1 MNSDRILLVD
11 GNSMA
16 FRAFYALR
24 ADSFLT
30 ANGQYTNAVYGFAN
44 TLLKMIADH
53 RPTHVAVAFDLPG
66 GTFRTR
72 MYPEYKGG
80 RAKTPEEFKGQI
92 EVIKETLD
100 AIGIEWLTVEDFEA
114 DDIVAT
120 LARRAEVAG
129 IHSFIASG
137 DKDAYQLV
145 TGLCTLLYPM
155 PRSEMQVLDP
165 AGVEAKTGLTPEQYP
180 DAAALVGE
188 GADNLPGVPGVGIKT
203 AAKWIQTYG
212 GLTGIVEHKD
222 EIKGKAGASL
232 RDNLD
237 QVLLNRDLNRLVT
250 DLPIGADIDEFRMK
264 GVDRVKVHEL
274 FDTLDFKSLRARV
287 LQELPLREG
296 DEAAA
301 DAEEAPV
308 DLDKLEVTESDLSRW
323 LSEHATARWGLALT
337 GNFAPLRGDVESVS
351 ICDGAGH
358 VYSTVRA
365 ALTEAD
371 EKAFAGWLADSAQAK
386 VCHGA
391 KEYWHALHGAGD
403 FDLQGVVCD
412 TVLAAYLLHPDQRE
426 YDLHD
431 LSVRYLGVDISVAE
445 PTDMLPGLG
454 GDDGANINVNRA
466 AVLLPLADALTDQLN
481 EQGENAV
488 LLDLELAVAGT
499 LQEMENT
506 GIAIDEDRLEEL
518 RRSFAARVDAA
529 AEAAYAAIGHEVNL
543 SSPKQLQ
550 TVLFDEL
557 GLPTTKK
564 TKSGYTTN
572 AEALADLA
580 AKIAYREDDQA
591 IAGQTFLGSLLE
603 HRDAIKLRQ
612 SVEGLQRSIQS
623 DGRIH
628 TTYQQAV
635 AATGRLSSTDPN
647 LQNIHART
655 TEGQQIRE
663 AFVAGE
669 GYDGLM
675 TADYSQI
682 EMRLMASLSGD
693 DDLIAAF
700 NGGADLHTYVAA
712 RVSGISE
719 DEVTAAQRSRIKAM
733 SYGLVYGLSA
743 FGLSRQ
749 LNIAVPEAQRLMD
762 DYFSRFGKVR
772 DYLASLVEKARKDG
786 YTETMLGRRRYL
798 PELTS
803 TNRQL
808 RDAAERMALNAPI
821 QGSAADIIKLA
832 MVDVANDLAAEG
844 LSSRIL
850 LQVHDELVL
859 EVAPGERA
867 SVEAIVRRDMAGAAQ
882 LSVPLDVSI
891 GYGENWRIAA
901 H

>member
-1 MNSDRILLVD
+1 
-11 GNSMA
+11 MA
-16 FRAFYALR
+16 FRAFFALR

-30 ANGQYTNAVYGFAN
+30 ANGQYTNAVYGFTN

-53 RPTHVAVAFDLPG
+53 QPTHVAVAFDLPG

-72 MYPEYKGG
+72 KYPEYKGG

-92 EVIKETLD
+92 EVIKATLD

-120 LARRAEVAG
+120 LAHRATQEGMHA
-129 IHSFIASG
+129 FMASG

-145 TGLCTLLYPM
+145 TEGCTLLYPM
-155 PRSEMQVLDP
+155 PRSEMLVLDP
-165 AGVEAKTGLTPEQYP
+165 AGVEQKAGVTPAEYP
-180 DAAALVGE
+180 DMAALVGE
-188 GADNLPGVPGVGIKT
+188 GADNLPGVPGVGPKT
-203 AAKWIQTYG
+203 AAKWIRQFG
-212 GLTGIVEHKD
+212 GLEQIIARAQ
-222 EIKGKAGASL
+222 EIKGRAGASL
-232 RDNLD
+232 RENVD
-237 QVLLNRDLNRLVT
+237 QVRLNRELNRLVT
-250 DLPIGADIDEFRMK
+250 DLPIGEDLDEFRLK
-264 GVDRVKVHEL
+264 GVDRAAVHEL

-287 LQELPLREG
+287 LQELPLRDGGEG
-296 DEAAA
+296 EEIDP
-301 DAEEAPV
+301 DAL
-308 DLDKLEVTESDLSRW
+308 DLTSLEVTESGLATW
-323 LSEHATARWGLALT
+323 LSARTVARWGLSLT
-337 GNFAPLRGDVESVS
+337 GSFAPMRGDVESIA

-365 ALTEAD
+365 ALTPRD
-371 EKAFAGWLADSAQAK
+371 ESALAAWLSDPAQAK
-386 VCHGA
+386 VCHGG
-391 KEYWHALHGAGD
+391 KEYWHALHGAGG
-403 FDLQGVVCD
+403 FDLRGVVCD

-426 YDLHD
+426 YDLQD
-431 LSVRYLGVDISVAE
+431 LAMRYVGVDISLAAPE
-445 PTDMLPGLG
+445 GMLPGLG
-454 GDDGANINVNRA
+454 GEPGSDINVNRA
-466 AVLLPLADALTDQLN
+466 AVLIPLADSLLEQLSD
-481 EQGENAV
+481 QGEDGA
-488 LLDLELAVAGT
+488 LLDLELAVAST
-499 LQEMENT
+499 LQVMEET
-506 GIAIDEDRLEEL
+506 GIAIDENRLEQL
-518 RRSFAARVDAA
+518 RESFDARVGAA
-529 AEAAYAAIGHEVNL
+529 AESAWAAIGHQVNL

-550 TVLFDEL
+550 AVLFDEL

-572 AEALADLA
+572 AEALSDLA
-580 AKIAYREDDQA
+580 VRIAHREDDQA
-591 IAGQTFLGSLLE
+591 IAGQTFLASLLE

-655 TEGQQIRE
+655 PEGQQIRE

-669 GYDGLM
+669 GFEGLM

-693 DDLIAAF
+693 AALIDAF
-700 NGGADLHTYVAA
+700 IQGADLHTYVAS
-712 RVSGISE
+712 RVFGIAES
-719 DEVTAAQRSRIKAM
+719 EVTGAQRSRIKAM
-733 SYGLVYGLSA
+733 SYGLAYGLSA

-749 LNIAVPEAQRLMD
+749 LNIPVPEAQRLMD

-786 YTETMLGRRRYL
+786 YTETMLGRRRHL
-798 PELTS
+798 PELGS

-808 RDAAERMALNAPI
+808 REAAERMALNAPI

-832 MVDVANDLAAEG
+832 MVDVARDLAEAG
-844 LSSRIL
+844 LTSRVL

-859 EVAPGERA
+859 EIAPGEREA
-867 SVEAIVRRDMAGAAQ
+867 VERIVRTDMGSAAHLAVP
-882 LSVPLDVSI
+882 LSVGV
-891 GYGENWRIAA
+891 GYGDNWRAAA

>member
-16 FRAFYALR
+16 FRAFFALR

-30 ANGQYTNAVYGFAN
+30 ANGQYTNAVYGFTN

-53 RPTHVAVAFDLPG
+53 HPTHVAVAFDLPG

-72 MYPEYKGG
+72 MFPEYKGG

-92 EVIKETLD
+92 DVIKETLD
-100 AIGIEWLTVEDFEA
+100 AIGIEWLTVADFEA

-120 LARRAEVAG
+120 LSKRAGEAG
-129 IHSFIASG
+129 MHAFIASG
-137 DKDAYQLV
+137 DKDSYQLV
-145 TGLCTLLYPM
+145 TDSCTLLYPM

-203 AAKWIQTYG
+203 AAKWIQMYG
-212 GLTGIVEHKD
+212 GLTGIVEHKE

-232 RDNLD
+232 RDHLD

-250 DLPIGADIDEFRMK
+250 DLPIGEELEEFRMK
-264 GVDRVKVHEL
+264 GVDRAKVHEL
-274 FDTLDFKSLRARV
+274 FDTLDFKSLRTRV
-287 LQELPLREG
+287 LAELPIRDG
-296 DEAAA
+296 DDGAA
-301 DAEEAPV
+301 DSLETPV
-308 DLDKLEVTESDLSRW
+308 DLASLEVTESHLAKW
-323 LSEHATARWGLALT
+323 LGEYATDRWGLALT
-337 GNFAPLRGDVESVS
+337 GMFAPMRGDVESIA

-365 ALTEAD
+365 ALTLAD
-371 EKAFAGWLADSAQAK
+371 EKTLAAWLADESQAK
-386 VCHGA
+386 VCHGG
-391 KEYWHALHGAGD
+391 KEYWHALHGAGE

-431 LSVRYLGVDISVAE
+431 LSMRYLGVDISVAE
-445 PTDMLPGLG
+445 PTGMLPGLG
-454 GDDGANINVNRA
+454 GDDGANINVNCA
-466 AVLLPLADALTDQLN
+466 AVLLPLADALIDQLD
-481 EQGENAV
+481 EQGENAA
-488 LLDLELAVAGT
+488 LLDLELAVAGA
-499 LQEMENT
+499 LQVMEHT
-506 GIAIDEDRLEEL
+506 GISIDEDRLEEL
-518 RRSFAARVDAA
+518 RQSFAARVEAA

-550 TVLFDEL
+550 AVLFEEL

-580 AKIAYREDDQA
+580 AKIAYREDDQSV
-591 IAGQTFLGSLLE
+591 AGQTFLGALLE

-669 GYDGLM
+669 GFDGLM

-693 DDLIAAF
+693 EDLIAAF
-700 NGGADLHTYVAA
+700 NEGADLHTYVAA

-719 DEVTAAQRSRIKAM
+719 EEVTPAQRSRIKAM

-749 LNIAVPEAQRLMD
+749 LGVAVPEAQRLMD
-762 DYFSRFGKVR
+762 DYFSRFGKVKS
-772 DYLASLVEKARKDG
+772 YLDSLVEKARKDG

-808 RDAAERMALNAPI
+808 REAAERMALNAPI
-821 QGSAADIIKLA
+821 QGSAADIVKLA
-832 MVDVANDLAAEG
+832 MVDVANDLAEAR
-844 LSSRIL
+844 LTSRIL

-859 EVAPGERA
+859 EIAPGERTA
-867 SVEAIVRRDMAGAAQ
+867 VEAIVRRDMAGAAQ
-882 LSVPLDVSI
+882 LAVPLSVGI
-891 GYGENWRIAA
+891 GYGENWRVAA

>member
-1 MNSDRILLVD
+1 
-11 GNSMA
+11 MA
-16 FRAFYALR
+16 FRAFFALR

-30 ANGQYTNAVYGFAN
+30 ANGQYTNAVYGFTN

-53 RPTHVAVAFDLPG
+53 QPTHVAVAFDLPG

-72 MYPEYKGG
+72 KYPEYKGG

-92 EVIKETLD
+92 EVIKATLD

-120 LARRAEVAG
+120 LAHRATQEGMHA
-129 IHSFIASG
+129 FMASG

-145 TGLCTLLYPM
+145 TEGCTLLYPM
-155 PRSEMQVLDP
+155 PRSEMLVLDP
-165 AGVEAKTGLTPEQYP
+165 AGVEQKAGVTPAEYP
-180 DAAALVGE
+180 DMAALVGE
-188 GADNLPGVPGVGIKT
+188 GADNLPGVPGVGPKT
-203 AAKWIQTYG
+203 AAKWIHQFG
-212 GLTGIVEHKD
+212 GLEQIIARAE
-222 EIKGKAGASL
+222 EIKGRAGASL
-232 RDNLD
+232 RENVD
-237 QVLLNRDLNRLVT
+237 QVRLNRELNRLVT
-250 DLPIGADIDEFRMK
+250 DLPIGEDLDEFRLK
-264 GVDRVKVHEL
+264 GVDRAAVHEL

-287 LQELPLREG
+287 LQELPLRDGGEG
-296 DEAAA
+296 EEIDP
-301 DAEEAPV
+301 DAL
-308 DLDKLEVTESDLSRW
+308 DLTSLEVTESGLATW
-323 LSEHATARWGLALT
+323 LAARTVARWGLSLT
-337 GNFAPLRGDVESVS
+337 GSFAPMRGDVESIA

-365 ALTEAD
+365 ALTPRD
-371 EKAFAGWLADSAQAK
+371 ESALAAWLSDPAQAK
-386 VCHGA
+386 VCHGG
-391 KEYWHALHGAGD
+391 KEYWHALHGAGG
-403 FDLQGVVCD
+403 FDLRGVVCD

-426 YDLHD
+426 YDLQD
-431 LSVRYLGVDISVAE
+431 LAMRYVGVDISLAAPE
-445 PTDMLPGLG
+445 GMLPGLG
-454 GDDGANINVNRA
+454 GEPGSDINVNRA
-466 AVLLPLADALTDQLN
+466 AVLIPLADSLLEQLSD
-481 EQGENAV
+481 QGEDGA
-488 LLDLELAVAGT
+488 LLDLELAVAST
-499 LQEMENT
+499 LQVMEET
-506 GIAIDEDRLEEL
+506 GIAIDENRLEQL
-518 RRSFAARVDAA
+518 RESFDARVGVA
-529 AEAAYAAIGHEVNL
+529 AESAWAAIGHQVNL

-550 TVLFDEL
+550 AVLFDEL

-572 AEALADLA
+572 AEALSDLA
-580 AKIAYREDDQA
+580 VRIAHREDDQA
-591 IAGQTFLGSLLE
+591 IAGQTFLASLLE

-655 TEGQQIRE
+655 PEGQQIRE

-669 GYDGLM
+669 GFEGLM

-693 DDLIAAF
+693 AALIDAF
-700 NGGADLHTYVAA
+700 IQGADLHTYVASRVFGVA
-712 RVSGISE
+712 ESEVSG
-719 DEVTAAQRSRIKAM
+719 AQRSRIKAM
-733 SYGLVYGLSA
+733 SYGLAYGLSA

-749 LNIAVPEAQRLMD
+749 LNIPVPEAQRLMD

-786 YTETMLGRRRYL
+786 YTETMLGRRRHL
-798 PELTS
+798 PELGS

-808 RDAAERMALNAPI
+808 REAAERMALNAPI

-832 MVDVANDLAAEG
+832 MVDVARDLAEAG
-844 LSSRIL
+844 LTSRVL

-859 EVAPGERA
+859 EIAPGEREA
-867 SVEAIVRRDMAGAAQ
+867 VEKIVRTDMGSAAHLAVP
-882 LSVPLDVSI
+882 LSVGV
-891 GYGENWRIAA
+891 GYGDNWRAAA

>member
-16 FRAFYALR
+16 FRAFFALR

-30 ANGQYTNAVYGFAN
+30 ANGQYTNAVYGFTN

-53 RPTHVAVAFDLPG
+53 HPTHVAVAFDLPG

-92 EVIKETLD
+92 DVIKETLD

-120 LARRAEVAG
+120 LATRAEDAG
-129 IHSFIASG
+129 MHSFIASG
-137 DKDAYQLV
+137 DKDSYQLV
-145 TGLCTLLYPM
+145 TDACTLLYPM

-165 AGVEAKTGLTPEQYP
+165 AGVEAKTGLTPQQYP

-188 GADNLPGVPGVGIKT
+188 GADNLPGVPGVGLKT

-212 GLTGIVEHKD
+212 GLTGIVEHKE

-250 DLPIGADIDEFRMK
+250 DLPIGEDLDEFRMK

-274 FDTLDFKSLRARV
+274 FDTLDFKSLRTRV

-296 DEAAA
+296 DEAAES
-301 DAEEAPV
+301 DEVTV
-308 DLDKLEVTESDLSRW
+308 DLAALDVSESNLAQWFTD
-323 LSEHATARWGLALT
+323 HASPRWGLALT
-337 GNFAPLRGDVESVS
+337 GNFAPMRGDVESIAIS
-351 ICDGAGH
+351 DGSGH

-371 EKAFAGWLADSAQAK
+371 EKAFAGWLADPVQAK
-386 VCHGA
+386 VCHGG
-391 KEYWHALHGAGD
+391 KEYWHALHGTGD

-431 LSVRYLGVDISVAE
+431 LAMRYLGVDISVAE
-445 PTDMLPGLG
+445 PTGMLPGLG

-466 AVLLPLADALTDQLN
+466 AVLLPLADALIDQLD
-481 EQGENAV
+481 EQGENAA

-499 LQEMENT
+499 LQVMEHT

-518 RRSFAARVDAA
+518 RQSFAARVDAA

-550 TVLFDEL
+550 AVLFEEL

-580 AKIAYREDDQA
+580 VKIAYREDDQA
-591 IAGQTFLGSLLE
+591 VAGQTFLGSLLE

-669 GYDGLM
+669 GFDGLM

-693 DDLIAAF
+693 EDLIAAF
-700 NGGADLHTYVAA
+700 NEGADLHTYVAA

-719 DEVTAAQRSRIKAM
+719 EEVTPAQRSRIKAM

-808 RDAAERMALNAPI
+808 REAAERMALNAPI

-832 MVDVANDLAAEG
+832 MVDVANDLAEAG
-844 LSSRIL
+844 LTSRIL

-859 EVAPGERA
+859 EIAPGERA

-882 LSVPLDVSI
+882 LAVPLSVGI
-891 GYGENWRIAA
+891 GYGENWRVAA

>member
-1 MNSDRILLVD
+1 
-11 GNSMA
+11 MA
-16 FRAFYALR
+16 FRAFFALR

-30 ANGQYTNAVYGFAN
+30 ANGQYTNAVYGFTN

-53 RPTHVAVAFDLPG
+53 QPTHVAVAFDLPG

-72 MYPEYKGG
+72 KYPEYKGG

-92 EVIKETLD
+92 EVIKATLD

-120 LARRAEVAG
+120 LAHRATQEGMHA
-129 IHSFIASG
+129 FMASG

-145 TGLCTLLYPM
+145 TEGCTLLYPM
-155 PRSEMQVLDP
+155 PRSEMLVLDP
-165 AGVEAKTGLTPEQYP
+165 AGVEQKAGVTPAEYP
-180 DAAALVGE
+180 DMAALVGE
-188 GADNLPGVPGVGIKT
+188 GADNLPGVPGVGPKT
-203 AAKWIQTYG
+203 AAKWIRQFG
-212 GLTGIVEHKD
+212 GLEQIIARAQ
-222 EIKGKAGASL
+222 EIKGRAGASL
-232 RDNLD
+232 RENVD
-237 QVLLNRDLNRLVT
+237 QVRLNRELNRLVT
-250 DLPIGADIDEFRMK
+250 DLPIGEDLDEFRLK
-264 GVDRVKVHEL
+264 GVDRAAVHEL

-287 LQELPLREG
+287 LQELPLRDGGEG
-296 DEAAA
+296 EEIDP
-301 DAEEAPV
+301 DAL
-308 DLDKLEVTESDLSRW
+308 DLTSLEVTESGLATW
-323 LSEHATARWGLALT
+323 LSARTVARWGLSLT
-337 GNFAPLRGDVESVS
+337 GSFAPMRGDVESIA

-365 ALTEAD
+365 ALTPRD
-371 EKAFAGWLADSAQAK
+371 ESALAAWLSDPAQAK
-386 VCHGA
+386 VCHGG
-391 KEYWHALHGAGD
+391 KEYWHALHGAGG
-403 FDLQGVVCD
+403 FDLRGVVCD

-426 YDLHD
+426 YDLQD
-431 LSVRYLGVDISVAE
+431 LAMRYVGVDISLAAPE
-445 PTDMLPGLG
+445 GMLPGLG
-454 GDDGANINVNRA
+454 GEPGSDINVNRA
-466 AVLLPLADALTDQLN
+466 AVLIPLADSLLEQLSD
-481 EQGENAV
+481 QGEDGA
-488 LLDLELAVAGT
+488 LLDLELAVAST
-499 LQEMENT
+499 LQVMEET
-506 GIAIDEDRLEEL
+506 GIAIDENRLEQL
-518 RRSFAARVDAA
+518 RESFDARVGAA
-529 AEAAYAAIGHEVNL
+529 AESAWAAIGHQVNL

-550 TVLFDEL
+550 AVLFDEL

-572 AEALADLA
+572 AEALSDLA
-580 AKIAYREDDQA
+580 VRIAHREDDQA
-591 IAGQTFLGSLLE
+591 IAGQTFLASLLE

-655 TEGQQIRE
+655 PEGQQIRE

-669 GYDGLM
+669 GFEGLM

-693 DDLIAAF
+693 AALIDAF
-700 NGGADLHTYVAA
+700 IQGADLHTYVAS
-712 RVSGISE
+712 RVFGIAES
-719 DEVTAAQRSRIKAM
+719 EVTGAQRSRIKAM
-733 SYGLVYGLSA
+733 SYGLAYGLSA

-749 LNIAVPEAQRLMD
+749 LNIPVPEAQRLMD

-786 YTETMLGRRRYL
+786 YTETMLGRRRHL
-798 PELTS
+798 PELGS

-808 RDAAERMALNAPI
+808 REAAERMALNAPI

-832 MVDVANDLAAEG
+832 MVDVARDLAEAG
-844 LSSRIL
+844 LTSRVL

-859 EVAPGERA
+859 EIAPGEREA
-867 SVEAIVRRDMAGAAQ
+867 VEKIVRTDMGSAAHLAVP
-882 LSVPLDVSI
+882 LSVGV
-891 GYGENWRIAA
+891 GYGDNWRAAA

>member
-1 MNSDRILLVD
+1 
-11 GNSMA
+11 MA
-16 FRAFYALR
+16 FRAFFALR

-30 ANGQYTNAVYGFAN
+30 ANGQYTNAVYGFTN

-53 RPTHVAVAFDLPG
+53 QPTHVAVAFDLPG

-72 MYPEYKGG
+72 KYPEYKGG

-92 EVIKETLD
+92 EVIKATLD

-120 LARRAEVAG
+120 LAHRATQEGMHA
-129 IHSFIASG
+129 FMASG

-145 TGLCTLLYPM
+145 TEGCTLLYPM
-155 PRSEMQVLDP
+155 PRSEMLVLDP
-165 AGVEAKTGLTPEQYP
+165 AGVEQKAGVTPAEYP
-180 DAAALVGE
+180 DMAALVGE
-188 GADNLPGVPGVGIKT
+188 GADNLPGVPGVGPKT
-203 AAKWIQTYG
+203 AAKWIRQFG
-212 GLTGIVEHKD
+212 GLEQIIARAQ
-222 EIKGKAGASL
+222 EIKGRAGASL
-232 RDNLD
+232 RENVD
-237 QVLLNRDLNRLVT
+237 QVRLNRELNRLVT
-250 DLPIGADIDEFRMK
+250 DLPIGEDLDEFRLK
-264 GVDRVKVHEL
+264 GVDRAAVHEL

-287 LQELPLREG
+287 LQELPLRDGGEG
-296 DEAAA
+296 EEIDP
-301 DAEEAPV
+301 DAL
-308 DLDKLEVTESDLSRW
+308 DLTSLEVTESGLAEW
-323 LSEHATARWGLALT
+323 LAARTVARWGLSLT
-337 GNFAPLRGDVESVS
+337 GSFAPMRGDVESIA

-365 ALTEAD
+365 ALTPRD
-371 EKAFAGWLADSAQAK
+371 ESALAAWLSDPAQAK
-386 VCHGA
+386 VCHGG
-391 KEYWHALHGAGD
+391 KEYWHALHGAGG
-403 FDLQGVVCD
+403 FDLRGVVCD

-426 YDLHD
+426 YDLQD
-431 LSVRYLGVDISVAE
+431 LAMRYVGVDISLAAPE
-445 PTDMLPGLG
+445 GMLPGLG
-454 GDDGANINVNRA
+454 GEPGSDINVNRA
-466 AVLLPLADALTDQLN
+466 AVLIPLADSLLEQLSD
-481 EQGENAV
+481 QGEDGA
-488 LLDLELAVAGT
+488 LLDLELAVAST
-499 LQEMENT
+499 LQVMEET
-506 GIAIDEDRLEEL
+506 GIAIDENRLEQL
-518 RRSFAARVDAA
+518 RESFDARVGAA
-529 AEAAYAAIGHEVNL
+529 AESAWAAIGHQVNL

-550 TVLFDEL
+550 AVLFDEL

-572 AEALADLA
+572 AEALSDLA
-580 AKIAYREDDQA
+580 VRIAHCEDDQA
-591 IAGQTFLGSLLE
+591 IAGQTFLASLLE

-655 TEGQQIRE
+655 PEGQQIRE

-669 GYDGLM
+669 GFEGLM

-693 DDLIAAF
+693 AALIDAF
-700 NGGADLHTYVAA
+700 IQGADLHTYVAS
-712 RVSGISE
+712 RVFGIAES
-719 DEVTAAQRSRIKAM
+719 EVTGAQRSRIKAM
-733 SYGLVYGLSA
+733 SYGLAYGLSA

-749 LNIAVPEAQRLMD
+749 LNIPVPEAQRLMD

-786 YTETMLGRRRYL
+786 YTETMLGRRRHL
-798 PELTS
+798 PELGS

-808 RDAAERMALNAPI
+808 REAAERMALNAPI

-832 MVDVANDLAAEG
+832 MVDVARDLAEAG
-844 LSSRIL
+844 LTSRVL

-859 EVAPGERA
+859 EIAPGEREA
-867 SVEAIVRRDMAGAAQ
+867 VERIVRTDMGSAAHLAVP
-882 LSVPLDVSI
+882 LSVGV
-891 GYGENWRIAA
+891 GYGDNWRAAA

>member
-1 MNSDRILLVD
+1 
-11 GNSMA
+11 MA
-16 FRAFYALR
+16 FRAFFALR

-30 ANGQYTNAVYGFAN
+30 ANGQYTNAVYGFTN

-53 RPTHVAVAFDLPG
+53 QPTHVAVAFDLPG

-72 MYPEYKGG
+72 KYPEYKGG

-92 EVIKETLD
+92 EVIKATLD

-120 LARRAEVAG
+120 LAHRATQEGMHA
-129 IHSFIASG
+129 FMASG

-145 TGLCTLLYPM
+145 TEGCTLLYPM
-155 PRSEMQVLDP
+155 PRSEMLVLDP
-165 AGVEAKTGLTPEQYP
+165 AGVEQKAGVTPAEYP
-180 DAAALVGE
+180 DMAALVGE
-188 GADNLPGVPGVGIKT
+188 GADNLPGVPGVGPKT
-203 AAKWIQTYG
+203 AAKWIRQFG
-212 GLTGIVEHKD
+212 GLEQIIARAQ
-222 EIKGKAGASL
+222 EIKGRAGASL
-232 RDNLD
+232 RENVD
-237 QVLLNRDLNRLVT
+237 QVRLNRELNRLVT
-250 DLPIGADIDEFRMK
+250 DLPIGEDLDEFRLK
-264 GVDRVKVHEL
+264 GVDRAAVHEL

-287 LQELPLREG
+287 LQELPLRDGGEG
-296 DEAAA
+296 EEIDP
-301 DAEEAPV
+301 DAL
-308 DLDKLEVTESDLSRW
+308 DLTSLEVTESGLATW
-323 LSEHATARWGLALT
+323 LSARTVARWGLSLT
-337 GNFAPLRGDVESVS
+337 GSFAPMRGDVESIA

-365 ALTEAD
+365 ALTPRD
-371 EKAFAGWLADSAQAK
+371 ESALAAWLSDPAQAK
-386 VCHGA
+386 VCHGG
-391 KEYWHALHGAGD
+391 KEYWHALHGAGG
-403 FDLQGVVCD
+403 FDLRGVVCD

-426 YDLHD
+426 YDLQD
-431 LSVRYLGVDISVAE
+431 LAMRYVGVDISLAAPE
-445 PTDMLPGLG
+445 GMLPGLG
-454 GDDGANINVNRA
+454 GEPGSDINVNRA
-466 AVLLPLADALTDQLN
+466 AVLIPLADSLLEQLSD
-481 EQGENAV
+481 QGEDGA
-488 LLDLELAVAGT
+488 LLDLELAVAST
-499 LQEMENT
+499 LQVMEET
-506 GIAIDEDRLEEL
+506 GIAIDENRLEQL
-518 RRSFAARVDAA
+518 RESFDARVGAA
-529 AEAAYAAIGHEVNL
+529 AESAWAAIGHQVNL

-550 TVLFDEL
+550 AVLFDEL

-572 AEALADLA
+572 AEALSDLA
-580 AKIAYREDDQA
+580 VRIAHREDDQA
-591 IAGQTFLGSLLE
+591 IAGQTFLASLLE

-655 TEGQQIRE
+655 PEGQQIRE

-669 GYDGLM
+669 GFEGLM

-693 DDLIAAF
+693 AALIDAF
-700 NGGADLHTYVAA
+700 IQGADLHTYVASRVFGVA
-712 RVSGISE
+712 ESEVSG
-719 DEVTAAQRSRIKAM
+719 AQRSRIKAM
-733 SYGLVYGLSA
+733 SYGLAYGLSA

-749 LNIAVPEAQRLMD
+749 LNIPVPEAQRLMD

-786 YTETMLGRRRYL
+786 YTETMLGRRRHL
-798 PELTS
+798 PELGS

-808 RDAAERMALNAPI
+808 REAAERMALNAPI

-832 MVDVANDLAAEG
+832 MVDVARDLAEAG
-844 LSSRIL
+844 LTSRVL

-859 EVAPGERA
+859 EIAPGEREA
-867 SVEAIVRRDMAGAAQ
+867 VEKIVRTDMGSAAHLAVP
-882 LSVPLDVSI
+882 LSVGV
-891 GYGENWRIAA
+891 GYGDNWRAAA

>member
-30 ANGQYTNAVYGFAN
+30 ANGQYTNAVYGFTN

-53 RPTHVAVAFDLPG
+53 EPTHVAVAFDLPG

-72 MYPEYKGG
+72 KYPEYKGG

-92 EVIKETLD
+92 DVIKETLD

-120 LARRAEVAG
+120 LAQRANEDGMHA
-129 IHSFIASG
+129 FIASG

-145 TGLCTLLYPM
+145 TEGCTLLYPM
-155 PRSEMQVLDP
+155 PRADMLIMDP
-165 AGVEAKTGLTPEQYP
+165 EGVEKKTGVTPVKYP
-180 DAAALVGE
+180 DMAALVGE
-188 GADNLPGVPGVGIKT
+188 GADNLPGVPGVGPKT
-203 AAKWIQTYG
+203 AAKWIQQYG
-212 GLTGIVEHKD
+212 DLEQIIAHAE
-222 EIKGKAGASL
+222 EIKGRAGASL
-232 RDNLD
+232 RENVD
-237 QVLLNRDLNRLVT
+237 QVLLNRELNRLVT
-250 DLPIGADIDEFRMK
+250 NLPIGEDLDDFRMK
-264 GVDRVKVHEL
+264 GVDRTSVHEL

-287 LQELPLREG
+287 LQELPLRDGGE
-296 DEAAA
+296 
-301 DAEEAPV
+301 AEEIDPDAL
-308 DLDKLEVTESDLSRW
+308 DLASLEITESG
-323 LSEHATARWGLALT
+323 LSEWLAAKQSARWGLSLT
-337 GNFAPLRGDVESVS
+337 GSFAPMRGDVESIA

-365 ALTEAD
+365 ALTPED
-371 EKAFAGWLADSAQAK
+371 ETAFAAWLSDPAHAK
-386 VCHGA
+386 VCHGG
-391 KEYWHALHGAGD
+391 KEYWHALHGAGG
-403 FDLQGVVCD
+403 FDLRGVVCD

-426 YDLHD
+426 YDLQD
-431 LSVRYLGVDISVAE
+431 LAMRYVGVDISVAAPE
-445 PTDMLPGLG
+445 GMLPGLG
-454 GDDGANINVNRA
+454 GDDGSDINVNRA
-466 AVLLPLADALTDQLN
+466 AVLIPLADSLLEQLTDQ
-481 EQGENAV
+481 GEDGA
-488 LLDLELAVAGT
+488 LLDLELAVAST
-499 LQEMENT
+499 LQVMEAT
-506 GIAIDEDRLEEL
+506 GIAIDEGRLEQL
-518 RRSFAARVDAA
+518 RQDFDTRVETA
-529 AEAAYAAIGHEVNL
+529 AESAYAAIGHQVNL

-550 TVLFDEL
+550 AVLFEEL

-572 AEALADLA
+572 AEALSDLA
-580 AKIAYREDDQA
+580 ARIAHREDDQA
-591 IAGQTFLGSLLE
+591 MAGQTFLASLLE

-655 TEGQQIRE
+655 SEGQQIRE
-663 AFVAGE
+663 AFIAGE
-669 GYDGLM
+669 GFTGIM

-693 DDLIAAF
+693 ADLIDAF
-700 NGGADLHTYVAA
+700 VQGADLHTYVAS
-712 RVSGISE
+712 RVFAIPESE
-719 DEVTAAQRSRIKAM
+719 VSVAQRSRIKAM
-733 SYGLVYGLSA
+733 SYGLAYGLSA

-749 LNIAVPEAQRLMD
+749 LHIDVAEAQRLMN
-762 DYFSRFGKVR
+762 DYFSRFGRVR
-772 DYLASLVEKARKDG
+772 EYLTSLVEKARKEG

-808 RDAAERMALNAPI
+808 REAAERMALNAPI

-832 MVDVANDLAAEG
+832 MVDVASDLEEEG
-844 LSSRIL
+844 LASRVL

-859 EVAPGERA
+859 EIAPGEREQ
-867 SVEAIVRRDMAGAAQ
+867 VERIVRTDMGSAANLAVP
-882 LSVPLDVSI
+882 LSVGI
-891 GYGENWRIAA
+891 GYGVNWRVAA

>member
-1 MNSDRILLVD
+1 
-11 GNSMA
+11 MA
-16 FRAFYALR
+16 FRAFFALR

-30 ANGQYTNAVYGFAN
+30 ANGQYTNAVYGFTN

-53 RPTHVAVAFDLPG
+53 QPTHVAVAFDLPG

-72 MYPEYKGG
+72 KYPEYKGG

-92 EVIKETLD
+92 EVIKATLD

-120 LARRAEVAG
+120 LAHRATQEGMHA
-129 IHSFIASG
+129 FMASG

-145 TGLCTLLYPM
+145 TEGCTLLYPM
-155 PRSEMQVLDP
+155 PRSEMLVLDP
-165 AGVEAKTGLTPEQYP
+165 AGVEQKAGVTPAEYP
-180 DAAALVGE
+180 DMAALVGE
-188 GADNLPGVPGVGIKT
+188 GADNLPGVPGVGPKT
-203 AAKWIQTYG
+203 AAKWIRQFG
-212 GLTGIVEHKD
+212 GLEQIIARAQ
-222 EIKGKAGASL
+222 EIKGRAGASL
-232 RDNLD
+232 RENVD
-237 QVLLNRDLNRLVT
+237 QVRLNRELNRLVT
-250 DLPIGADIDEFRMK
+250 DLPIGEDLDEFRLK
-264 GVDRVKVHEL
+264 GVDRAAVHEL

-287 LQELPLREG
+287 LQELPLRDGGEG
-296 DEAAA
+296 EEIDP
-301 DAEEAPV
+301 DAL
-308 DLDKLEVTESDLSRW
+308 DLTSLEVTESGLATW
-323 LSEHATARWGLALT
+323 LSARTVARWGLSLT
-337 GNFAPLRGDVESVS
+337 GSFAPMRGDVESIA

-365 ALTEAD
+365 ALTPRD
-371 EKAFAGWLADSAQAK
+371 ESALAAWLSDPAQAK
-386 VCHGA
+386 VCHGG
-391 KEYWHALHGAGD
+391 KEYWHALHGAGG
-403 FDLQGVVCD
+403 FDLRGVVCD

-426 YDLHD
+426 YDLQD
-431 LSVRYLGVDISVAE
+431 LAMRYVGVDISLAAPE
-445 PTDMLPGLG
+445 GMLPGLG
-454 GDDGANINVNRA
+454 GEPGSDINVNRA
-466 AVLLPLADALTDQLN
+466 AVLIPLADSLLEQLSD
-481 EQGENAV
+481 QGEDGA
-488 LLDLELAVAGT
+488 LLDLELAVAST
-499 LQEMENT
+499 LQVMEET
-506 GIAIDEDRLEEL
+506 GIAIDENRLEQL
-518 RRSFAARVDAA
+518 RESFDARVGAA
-529 AEAAYAAIGHEVNL
+529 AESAWAAIGHQVNL

-550 TVLFDEL
+550 AVLFDEL

-572 AEALADLA
+572 AEALSDLA
-580 AKIAYREDDQA
+580 VRIAHCEDDQA
-591 IAGQTFLGSLLE
+591 IAGQTFLASLLE

-655 TEGQQIRE
+655 PEGQQIRE

-669 GYDGLM
+669 GFEGLM

-693 DDLIAAF
+693 AALIDAF
-700 NGGADLHTYVAA
+700 IQGADLHTYVAS
-712 RVSGISE
+712 RVFGIAES
-719 DEVTAAQRSRIKAM
+719 EVTGAQRSRIKAM
-733 SYGLVYGLSA
+733 SYGLAYGLSA

-749 LNIAVPEAQRLMD
+749 LNIPVPEAQRLMD

-786 YTETMLGRRRYL
+786 YTETMLGRRRHL
-798 PELTS
+798 PELGS

-808 RDAAERMALNAPI
+808 REAAERMALNAPI

-832 MVDVANDLAAEG
+832 MVDVARDLAEAG
-844 LSSRIL
+844 LTSRVL

-859 EVAPGERA
+859 EIAPGEREA
-867 SVEAIVRRDMAGAAQ
+867 VEKIVRTDMGSAAHLAVP
-882 LSVPLDVSI
+882 LSVGV
-891 GYGENWRIAA
+891 GYGDNWRAAA